1 MKKIMTLALS
11 LILVLVLGGCSVRF
25 EVRNKK
31 SNNNNNKSYKVMD
44 IDKSVKLENENKID
58 ISANWGEINIVGY
71 DGTEVVM
78 SGESNL
84 DPEEINIE
92 KVGDSIIISDGND
105 LSDIDLFRSNNLNVD
120 LLIKIPNNFTGDI
133 HLEYGAAEV
142 EISDLSCNNISIDG
156 GAGQLT
162 INDIV
167 FNKFKFSAGVGESN
181 INLVEKCGEI
191 HIDGGVGEVNLS
203 IAEVGGNLTYEG
215 GIGSATIKIPKNAP
229 VYFNTSSGIGETN
242 IKAITSSE
250 KTYEF
255 NLSLGIG
262 EIKVYN

>member
-25 EVRNKK
+25 EVRDKN
-31 SNNNNNKSYKVMD
+31 SNNNNKSYKVMD
-44 IDKSVKLENENKID
+44 INKSVKLESENKID
-58 ISANWGEINIVGY
+58 VSVNFGEINIVGY
-71 DGTEVVM
+71 DGTEVIM
-78 SGESNL
+78 NGESNL
-84 DPEEINIE
+84 EQEKINIE
-92 KVGDSIIISDGND
+92 KAEGSIIISDGSD
-105 LSDIDLFRSNNLNVD
+105 LSDIDLFGSNNLNMD
-120 LLIKIPNNFTGDI
+120 LLIKIPNSFTGDI

-142 EISDLSCNNISIDG
+142 EISNLACNNISIDG

-181 INLVEKCGEI
+181 INLVEKCGDI

-215 GIGSATIKIPKNAP
+215 GIGSATIKIPENAP

>member
-1 MKKIMTLALS
+1 MKKVMTLALS

-31 SNNNNNKSYKVMD
+31 NNNNNNKSYKVMD
-44 IDKSVKLENENKID
+44 INKSVKLEGENKIN
-58 ISANWGEINIVGY
+58 ISANFGEINIVGY
-71 DGTEVVM
+71 DGTEVIM
-78 SGESNL
+78 TGESNL

-92 KVGDSIIISDGND
+92 KDGDSIIISDGND
-105 LSDIDLFRSNNLNVD
+105 LSDINLFGSNNLD
-120 LLIKIPNNFTGDI
+120 LVIKIPNSFNGDI

-142 EISDLSCNNISIDG
+142 EISDLACNNISIDG
-156 GAGQLT
+156 GAGELT

-181 INLVEKCGEI
+181 INLVEKCGDI

-203 IAEVGGNLTYEG
+203 MAEVGGNLTYEG
-215 GIGSATIKIPKNAP
+215 EIGSASIKIPENAP